1 MTICVPPLSFDEA
14 EGEIEIL
21 KCNGVEYSVHGDYFA
36 EISPLY
42 AEIQQTKKNSLYLK
56 CSNESFQQF
65 INACQ
70 KLPFSVNIFSI
81 DELILLSQIFKIP
94 KLTQILETLKPQ
106 IMEQKLM
113 FDEISSK
120 IHQLSKLCDRQQQE
134 INELKKKQNSHFP
147 IPRASSGCL
156 PELSSI
162 VQQDSCPNS
171 STPPPVPAKQAVEA
185 AKESV
190 IKQIDF
196 NGKPMKGVF
205 FWLRQQTQETLVAAK
220 LVKVTVSST
229 NYLSSNPDD
238 IVENSRMCRWLSH
251 AKKRSWVKIDLM
263 NHVLTVNAYTIR
275 LPEANSMLWIPRSWT
290 LEGSTDDISWTVI
303 DEQRDNK
310 IFAENVSICTW
321 TVTPSGP
328 FRYLKL
334 TQTQSNREF
343 DNYFI
348 LCAIEFFGVIQKRPE
363 IFG

>member
-1 MTICVPPLSFDEA
+1 MSICVPPLSFDEA
-14 EGEIEIL
+14 EGELEVI
-21 KCNGVEYSVHGDYFA
+21 KCNGIEYSVHGDYFA

-70 KLPFSVNIFSI
+70 KLPFSINIFNI

-94 KLTQILETLKPQ
+94 KLTQILESLKPQ
-106 IMEQKLM
+106 IVEQKFL
-113 FDEISSK
+113 FDDIASK
-120 IHQLSKLCDRQQQE
+120 IHQLSKLCERQQQE
-134 INELKKKQNSHFP
+134 INELKKKQNSHFS

-156 PELSSI
+156 PEIYPIKQQENTTNPSS
-162 VQQDSCPNS
+162 SPN
-171 STPPPVPAKQAVEA
+171 KQTIET
-185 AKESV
+185 AKEST

-196 NGKPMKGVF
+196 TGKPMKGVF
-205 FWLRQQTQETLVAAK
+205 FWLRQQTQDTLVASK

-238 IVENSRMCRWLSH
+238 IVENTRMCRWLSL
-251 AKKRSWVKIDLM
+251 AKKRSWVKVDLIH
-263 NHVLTVNAYTIR
+263 HVLTVNAYTIR
-275 LPEANSMLWIPRSWT
+275 LPEANSMLWMPRSWT
-290 LEGSTDDISWTVI
+290 LEGSTDDITWIII

-310 IFAENVSICTW
+310 IFSNNVNICTW
-321 TVTPSGP
+321 TVTPTGP
-328 FRYLKL
+328 FRYLKI
-334 TQTQSNREF
+334 TQTQCNREF